1 VGFKLILLSSAMG
14 ACCSQEGANEFVD
27 LDGDHSHGI
36 DNDLLKAEIENI
48 FKFKVLLLGAGGSG
62 KTTIMK
68 QIKDLH
74 GYTLS
79 PDQKKDYGITLHNNV
94 LDCMTALLTAV
105 ESFNYQLTESEMA
118 TKKKIE
124 DRVDTI
130 ITPDYAAE
138 IKALFNG
145 SSCQQA
151 YARRG
156 KDFWLLDSFFYYM
169 DNIDRFAEPDFVPS
183 DEDIVMARIRTTGI
197 QENRLE
203 HKVYSQEPNEPSQ
216 IIFNVVDVGGQRS
229 ERKKWINC
237 FDNVE
242 AIIFVSNL
250 ADYRQV
256 LYEDQT
262 KNGMDESLE
271 LFYEVARNNH
281 FRKDVSLFLYL
292 NKKDLFS
299 QYVKQYGMVEQYPD
313 FDGGNDDM
321 KGCKYIEDKF
331 RANCPPTKS
340 VEITVLTARVR
351 REIKAAFDD
360 VKTMLYKKHR
370 SAMIDKVKA
379 LKQEQAKLAAAN
391 KKGAC
396 CC

>member
-1 VGFKLILLSSAMG
+1 MG
-14 ACCSQEGANEFVD
+14 ACCSQTSSNEFVD
-27 LDGDHSHGI
+27 LDGDHSSSV
-36 DNDLLKAEIENI
+36 DNDLIREEIENI

-62 KTTIMK
+62 KTTIIK

-74 GYTLS
+74 GYTLT
-79 PDQKKDYGITLHNNV
+79 PDQKKDYGVTLHNNV

-105 ESFNYQLTESEMA
+105 ESFGYSLSPEEQAINDKIINRTE
-118 TKKKIE
+118 TK
-124 DRVDTI
+124 
-130 ITPDYAAE
+130 ITPAYATE
-138 IKALFNG
+138 IKSLFNG
-145 SSCQQA
+145 KSCQDA

-169 DNIDRFAEPDFVPS
+169 ENIDRFAEADFIPS

-271 LFYEVARNNH
+271 LFYEVARNTH

-299 QYVKQYGMVEQYPD
+299 SYVKQYGMLEQYPD

-321 KGCKYIEDKF
+321 KACKYIEDKF
-331 RANCPPTKS
+331 RANCPPEKT

-360 VKTMLYKKHR
+360 VKTLLYKKHR
-370 SAMIDKVKA
+370 VDMIARVKV
-379 LKQEQAKLAAAN
+379 LKQEQAKLSAAN
-391 KKGAC
+391 KSGGC